1 METGDS
7 GRQSGGKSG
16 NGLKKVENFSLCPLG
31 TLQCSIGMTN
41 RLQMLLIINLSK
53 CIFLFKWQWEK
64 QTDFNY
70 SKWQI
75 LVAINTINGRCINR
89 NCRQSQNKSIINRQL
104 IVFYALNYNKSLVRF
119 PLPQPK
125 VLANLLFKTLSY
137 WSYLYCVRCD
147 NDNFT
152 FSGTMVSAPNWAKI
166 KKN

>member
-1 METGDS
+1 MHCDRWTWIYPANKLD
-7 GRQSGGKSG
+7 
-16 NGLKKVENFSLCPLG
+16 
-31 TLQCSIGMTN
+31 MTYP
-41 RLQMLLIINLSK
+41 LQMLLISNLSK

-70 SKWQI
+70 SKCSKWQI

-104 IVFYALNYNKSLVRF
+104 IVFDALNYNKSLVLF

-137 WSYLYCVRCD
+137 WSYLYSKWVFRKLASATVA
-147 NDNFT
+147 T
-152 FSGTMVSAPNWAKI
+152 FQYF
-166 KKN
+166 